1 MPPGA
6 AAAASQP
13 GARGPAPGVEPAPR
27 RRCAAA
33 DQPPPRRR
41 PAAVSPRRLDEEE
54 REEEEVVPPR
64 SRGVRC
70 RGLSTSSTRA
80 PPQSDRS
87 SASVDV
93 ASTPAGKRRRRWSR
107 SPSRR
112 TGCER
117 SRRRSKISSWNSAT
131 SCHLSRRPDCPAC
144 QVEEIAQHSD
154 FSHPFYVTRAVPCM
168 YGVARRLDIWP
179 DNTGC
184 GAVCSRRSDLAACGY
199 PGVSGVRRY
208 YAWTTAGVALGGF
221 HCGAGGASV
230 RGGGGKCMEQALLAC
245 DFSSHKKARHR

>member
-1 MPPGA
+1 MVLGGGRRDGGSLVGKQLGRRSPG
-6 AAAASQP
+6 SWSGGKRHDGGSLGSNDTHGGGSVDDP
-13 GARGPAPGVEPAPR
+13 VGGSGTSGDLGAGCRLA
-27 RRCAAA
+27 
-33 DQPPPRRR
+33 
-41 PAAVSPRRLDEEE
+41 RRLGEKEAVQ
-54 REEEEVVPPR
+54 EEVVPPR

-144 QVEEIAQHSD
+144 QEEEIA
-154 FSHPFYVTRAVPCM
+154 
-168 YGVARRLDIWP
+168 
-179 DNTGC
+179 
-184 GAVCSRRSDLAACGY
+184 
-199 PGVSGVRRY
+199 
-208 YAWTTAGVALGGF
+208 
-221 HCGAGGASV
+221 
-230 RGGGGKCMEQALLAC
+230 
-245 DFSSHKKARHR
+245 